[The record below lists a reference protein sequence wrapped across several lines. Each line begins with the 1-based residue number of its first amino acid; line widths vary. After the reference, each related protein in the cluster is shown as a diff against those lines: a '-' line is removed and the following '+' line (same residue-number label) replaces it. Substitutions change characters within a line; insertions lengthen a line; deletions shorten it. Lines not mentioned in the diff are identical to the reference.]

1 MKKIVYLS
9 GGIGGAKLAKG
20 FYNLNDIDLTI
31 IVNTGDD
38 ETIHGVRLSPDI
50 DSVIYALAGIEGQ
63 FGWGQ
68 KNDTFS
74 VSEEYK
80 KYIPQEFNLGDKD
93 LALNL
98 FRNQLFSEGKSL
110 TQITNIISDK
120 FDLNCK
126 ILPMSDNLVSTKI
139 KTSDSK
145 LLDFQEYF
153 VELKSE
159 PKINDII
166 YSESEKADITKEV
179 SNALDEADK
188 IVIGP
193 SNPILS
199 IGPILAIQNLK
210 EKLMNSK
217 STYVVSPFIENKA
230 IKGPSKKNFE
240 DLGYKSDITGI
251 KEFYNNIGNYYIVQS
266 GDTDKAENTI
276 EKNILFKSTE
286 DSTNLARYIVDHE

>member
-20 FYNLNDIDLTI
+20 FYKLKDIDLTI

-68 KNDTFS
+68 KNDTFL
-74 VSEEYK
+74 VNEEYK

-110 TQITNIISDK
+110 TQITNIITDK

-139 KTSDSK
+139 KTSNGK

-159 PKINDII
+159 PKISDVI
-166 YSESEKADITKEV
+166 YSESEKADITMEV
-179 SNALDEADK
+179 SNALDQAHK

-210 EKLMNSK
+210 EKLTNNS
-217 STYVVSPFIENKA
+217 STYIVSPFIENKA

-251 KEFYNNIGNYYIVQS
+251 KEFYNGIGNYYIVQS

-286 DSTNLARYIVDHE
+286 DSSNLARYIVDHE

>member
-1 MKKIVYLS
+1 MRKIVYLS

-74 VSEEYK
+74 VSEEFK
-80 KYIPQEFNLGDKD
+80 KYLPQEFNLGDKD

-98 FRNQLFSEGKSL
+98 FRNQLFSEEKSL
-110 TQITNIISDK
+110 TQITNIITDK

-139 KTSDSK
+139 KTSNGK

-159 PKINDII
+159 PKISDVI
-166 YSESEKADITKEV
+166 YLESEKADITEEV
-179 SNALDEADK
+179 SNALNQADK
-188 IVIGP
+188 IVVGP

-210 EKLMNSK
+210 EKLTNSS

>member
-80 KYIPQEFNLGDKD
+80 KYLPQEFNLGDKD

-98 FRNQLFSEGKSL
+98 FRNQLFSEEKSL
-110 TQITNIISDK
+110 TQITNIITDK
-120 FDLNCK
+120 FDLKCK

-139 KTSDSK
+139 KTSNGK

-159 PKINDII
+159 PKISDVI
-166 YSESEKADITKEV
+166 YLESEKADITKEV
-179 SNALDEADK
+179 SNALEEADK
-188 IVIGP
+188 IVVGP

-210 EKLMNSK
+210 EKLISNN

-266 GDTDKAENTI
+266 GDTDKAENTF
-276 EKNILFKSTE
+276 EKNILFKSIV
-286 DSTNLARYIVDHE
+286 DSTNLASYIVEHE

>member
-74 VSEEYK
+74 VNEEYK

-98 FRNQLFSEGKSL
+98 FRNQLFSQGKSL
-110 TQITNIISDK
+110 TQITNIITDK

-139 KTSDSK
+139 KTSNGK

-159 PKINDII
+159 PEISDVI
-166 YSESEKADITKEV
+166 YSESEKAKITKEV
-179 SNALDEADK
+179 SNALDQADK
-188 IVIGP
+188 IVVGP

-210 EKLMNSK
+210 EKLTNSS

-251 KEFYNNIGNYYIVQS
+251 KEFYNNIGNYYIVQP
-266 GDTDKAENTI
+266 GDSDKAENTI

>member
-9 GGIGGAKLAKG
+9 GGVGGAKLAKG
-20 FYNLNDIDLTI
+20 FYNLSDIDLTI

-38 ETIHGVRLSPDI
+38 ETIQGVRLSPDI
-50 DSVIYALAGIEGQ
+50 DSVIYALAGIEGE

-68 KNDTFS
+68 KNDSFT
-74 VSEEYK
+74 VSEEFK
-80 KYIPQEFNLGDKD
+80 KYLPQEFNIGDKD

-126 ILPMSDNLVSTKI
+126 ILPMSNDLVSTKI
-139 KTSDSK
+139 KTVDNK

-159 PKINDII
+159 PNLSDII
-166 YSESEKADITKEV
+166 YLNSEKADITSEV
-179 SNALDEADK
+179 AIAIEEADK

-199 IGPILAIQNLK
+199 IGPILSIQNLK
-210 EKLMNSK
+210 EKLIINK
-217 STYVVSPFIENKA
+217 NTYVVSPFIQNKA

-240 DLGYKSDITGI
+240 DLGYKSDVTGV
-251 KEFYNNIGNYYIVQS
+251 KDFYKDIGTFFIVQT
-266 GDTDKAENTI
+266 GDSDEAENTI
-276 EKNILFKSTE
+276 EENILFKSE
-286 DSTNLARYIVDHE
+286 KDAINLARYIVDHE

>member
-20 FYNLNDIDLTI
+20 FYNLKDIDFKI

-38 ETIHGVRLSPDI
+38 ETIQGVRLSPDI
-50 DSVIYALAGIEGQ
+50 DSVIYALAGIEGKY
-63 FGWGQ
+63 GWGQ
-68 KNDTFS
+68 KNDSFV
-74 VSEEYK
+74 VSKEFK
-80 KYIPQEFNLGDKD
+80 KYLPKEFSIGDKD

-120 FDLNCK
+120 FGLNCK
-126 ILPMSDNLVSTKI
+126 IFPMSDDLVSTKI
-139 KTSDSK
+139 KTVDNK

-159 PKINDII
+159 PNLIDII
-166 YSESEKADITKEV
+166 YLNSEKADITSEV
-179 SNALDEADK
+179 AIAIEEADK

-199 IGPILAIQNLK
+199 IGPILSIQNLK
-210 EKLMNSK
+210 EKLIINK
-217 STYVVSPFIENKA
+217 NTYVVSPFIQKKA

-240 DLGYKSDITGI
+240 DLGYKSDITGV
-251 KEFYNNIGNYYIVQS
+251 KDFYKDIGTFFIVQT
-266 GDTDKAENTI
+266 GDSDKAENTI
-276 EKNILFKSTE
+276 EENILFKTE
-286 DSTNLARYIVDHE
+286 KDAINLARYIVDHE

>member
-98 FRNQLFSEGKSL
+98 FRNQLISEGQSL
-110 TQITNIISDK
+110 TQITNIITDK

-139 KTSDSK
+139 KTTDGK

-159 PKINDII
+159 PEISDVI
-166 YSESEKADITKEV
+166 YSESEKADITNEV
-179 SNALDEADK
+179 SKALEEANK
-188 IVIGP
+188 IVVGP

-210 EKLMNSK
+210 EKITKNS

-251 KEFYNNIGNYYIVQS
+251 KEFYDNIGNYYIVQS

>member
-74 VSEEYK
+74 VNEEYK

-98 FRNQLFSEGKSL
+98 YRNQLFSQGKSL
-110 TQITNIISDK
+110 TQITNIITDK

-139 KTSDSK
+139 KTSNGK

-159 PKINDII
+159 PEISDVI
-166 YSESEKADITKEV
+166 YSESEKADITMEV
-179 SNALDEADK
+179 SNALDQADK
-188 IVIGP
+188 IVVGP

-210 EKLMNSK
+210 EKLTNNS

-230 IKGPSKKNFE
+230 IKGPSKKHFE
-240 DLGYKSDITGI
+240 ELGYKSDITGI

>member
-20 FYNLNDIDLTI
+20 FYNLNEIDLTI
-31 IVNTGDD
+31 IINTGDD
-38 ETIHGVRLSPDI
+38 ETIQGVRLSPDI
-50 DSVIYALAGIEGQ
+50 DSVIYALAGIEGDL
-63 FGWGQ
+63 GWGQ
-68 KNDTFS
+68 KNDSFV
-74 VSEEYK
+74 VSEEFK
-80 KYIPQEFNLGDKD
+80 KYLPQEFSIGDKD

-110 TQITNIISDK
+110 TQITKIISDK
-120 FDLNCK
+120 LGLSCK
-126 ILPMSDNLVSTKI
+126 ILPMSDNSVSTKL
-139 KTSDSK
+139 KTTNDK

-159 PKINDII
+159 PNLNDVI
-166 YSESEKADITKEV
+166 YLNSEDADITTEV
-179 SNALDEADK
+179 SKAIEEAEK

-199 IGPILAIQNLK
+199 IGPILSLENLK
-210 EKLMNSK
+210 EKLINDEA
-217 STYVVSPFIENKA
+217 TYIVSPFIQDKA

-251 KEFYNNIGNYYIVQS
+251 KKFYDNVGNFYIVHN
-266 GDTDKAENTI
+266 GDSDDAENTI
-276 EKNILFKSTE
+276 EKNILFKSIA
-286 DSTNLARYIVDHE
+286 DSISLARYIVDHE

>member
-20 FYNLNDIDLTI
+20 FYNLKDIDLKI

-38 ETIHGVRLSPDI
+38 ETIQGVRLSPDI
-50 DSVIYALAGIEGQ
+50 DSVIYALAGIEGKY
-63 FGWGQ
+63 GWGQ
-68 KNDTFS
+68 KNDSFV
-74 VSEEYK
+74 VSEEFK
-80 KYIPQEFNLGDKD
+80 KYLPKEFSIGDKD

-120 FDLNCK
+120 FGLNCK
-126 ILPMSDNLVSTKI
+126 IFPMSDDLVSTKI
-139 KTSDSK
+139 KTVDNK

-159 PKINDII
+159 PNLIDII
-166 YSESEKADITKEV
+166 YLNSEKADITSEV
-179 SNALDEADK
+179 AIAIEEADK

-199 IGPILAIQNLK
+199 IGPILSIQNLK
-210 EKLMNSK
+210 EKLILNK
-217 STYVVSPFIENKA
+217 NTYVVSPFIQNKA

-240 DLGYKSDITGI
+240 DLGYKSDITGV
-251 KEFYNNIGNYYIVQS
+251 KDFYKDIGTFFIVQT
-266 GDTDKAENTI
+266 GDSDEAENTI
-276 EKNILFKSTE
+276 EENILFKSE
-286 DSTNLARYIVDHE
+286 KDAINLARYIVDHE

>member
-74 VSEEYK
+74 VSDEYK
-80 KYIPQEFNLGDKD
+80 KYLPQEFNLGDKD

-98 FRNQLFSEGKSL
+98 YRNQLFSQGKSL
-110 TQITNIISDK
+110 TQITNIITDK

-139 KTSDSK
+139 KTSNGK

-159 PKINDII
+159 PEISDVI
-166 YSESEKADITKEV
+166 YSESEKADITMEV
-179 SNALDEADK
+179 SNALDQADK
-188 IVIGP
+188 IVVGP

-210 EKLMNSK
+210 EKLTNNS

-240 DLGYKSDITGI
+240 HLGYKSDITGI

>member
-50 DSVIYALAGIEGQ
+50 DSVIYALAEIEGR

-68 KNDTFS
+68 KNDTFL

-80 KYIPQEFNLGDKD
+80 KYLPQEFNLGDKD

-110 TQITNIISDK
+110 TQITNIITDK

-126 ILPMSDNLVSTKI
+126 ILPMTDNLVSTKI
-139 KTSDSK
+139 QTSNGK

-159 PKINDII
+159 PEISDVI
-166 YSESEKADITKEV
+166 YSESEKAKITREV
-179 SNALDEADK
+179 SNALDQADK

-210 EKLMNSK
+210 EKLTKSI

-276 EKNILFKSTE
+276 EKNILFKSKE
-286 DSTNLARYIVDHE
+286 DSTKLARYIVDHE

>member
-80 KYIPQEFNLGDKD
+80 KYLPQEFNLGDKD

-98 FRNQLFSEGKSL
+98 FRNQLFSQGKSL
-110 TQITNIISDK
+110 TQITHLITNK

-139 KTSDSK
+139 KTSDNK

-159 PKINDII
+159 PEISDVI
-166 YSESEKADITKEV
+166 YSESEKADITREV

-188 IVIGP
+188 IIVGP

-210 EKLMNSK
+210 EKLINNR

-240 DLGYKSDITGI
+240 DLGYKSDIKGI

-286 DSTNLARYIVDHE
+286 DSSNLARYIVDHE

>member
-74 VSEEYK
+74 VNEEYK

-98 FRNQLFSEGKSL
+98 YRNQLFSQGKSL
-110 TQITNIISDK
+110 TQITNIITDK

-139 KTSDSK
+139 KTSNGK

-159 PKINDII
+159 PEISDVI
-166 YSESEKADITKEV
+166 YSESEKADITMEV
-179 SNALDEADK
+179 SNALDQADK
-188 IVIGP
+188 IVVGP

-210 EKLMNSK
+210 EKLTNNS

-240 DLGYKSDITGI
+240 ELGYKSDITGI

-286 DSTNLARYIVDHE
+286 DSTNLGRYIVDHE

>member
-74 VSEEYK
+74 VNEEYK

-110 TQITNIISDK
+110 TQITNIITDK

-126 ILPMSDNLVSTKI
+126 ILPMSNNLVSTKI
-139 KTSDSK
+139 KTSNGK

-159 PKINDII
+159 PEISDVI
-166 YSESEKADITKEV
+166 YSESEKADITKDV

-188 IVIGP
+188 IVVGP

-199 IGPILAIQNLK
+199 IGPILAIQNFK
-210 EKLMNSK
+210 EKLTNSS

-251 KEFYNNIGNYYIVQS
+251 KEFYNNIGNYYIVHS

>member
-20 FYNLNDIDLTI
+20 FYKLKDIDLTI

-68 KNDTFS
+68 KNDTFL
-74 VSEEYK
+74 VNEEYK

-110 TQITNIISDK
+110 TQITNIITDK

-139 KTSDSK
+139 KTSNGK

-159 PKINDII
+159 PKISDVI
-166 YSESEKADITKEV
+166 YSESEKADITMEV
-179 SNALDEADK
+179 SNALDQAHK

-210 EKLMNSK
+210 EKLTNNS
-217 STYVVSPFIENKA
+217 STYIVSPFIENKA

-251 KEFYNNIGNYYIVQS
+251 KEFYNGIGNYYIVQS

-286 DSTNLARYIVDHE
+286 DSSNLARYIVDNE

>member
-20 FYNLNDIDLTI
+20 FYNLKDIDFKI

-38 ETIHGVRLSPDI
+38 ETIQGVRLSPDI
-50 DSVIYALAGIEGQ
+50 DSVIYALAGIEGKY
-63 FGWGQ
+63 GWGQ
-68 KNDTFS
+68 KNDSFV
-74 VSEEYK
+74 VSKEFK
-80 KYIPQEFNLGDKD
+80 KYLPKEFSIGDKD

-120 FDLNCK
+120 FGLNCK
-126 ILPMSDNLVSTKI
+126 IFPMSDDLVSTKI
-139 KTSDSK
+139 KTVDNK

-159 PKINDII
+159 PNLIDII
-166 YSESEKADITKEV
+166 YLNSEKADITSEV
-179 SNALDEADK
+179 AIAIEEADK

-199 IGPILAIQNLK
+199 IGPILSIQNLK
-210 EKLMNSK
+210 EKLIINK
-217 STYVVSPFIENKA
+217 NTYVVSPFIQNKA
-230 IKGPSKKNFE
+230 IKGPSRKNFE
-240 DLGYKSDITGI
+240 DLGYKSDITGV
-251 KEFYNNIGNYYIVQS
+251 KDFYKDIGTFFIVQT
-266 GDTDKAENTI
+266 GDSDKAENTI
-276 EKNILFKSTE
+276 EENILFKTE
-286 DSTNLARYIVDHE
+286 KDAINLARYIVDHE

>member
-80 KYIPQEFNLGDKD
+80 KYFPQEFNLGDKD

-98 FRNQLFSEGKSL
+98 YRNQLFSEGKSL
-110 TQITNIISDK
+110 TQITNLITNK

-139 KTSDSK
+139 KTLDDK

-159 PKINDII
+159 PEISDVI
-166 YSESEKADITKEV
+166 YSESEKADITMEV
-179 SNALDEADK
+179 SNALDQADK
-188 IVIGP
+188 IVVGP

-251 KEFYNNIGNYYIVQS
+251 KKFYNDIGNYYIVQS

-286 DSTNLARYIVDHE
+286 DSSNLARYIVDHE

>member
-80 KYIPQEFNLGDKD
+80 KYLPQEFKLGNKD

-98 FRNQLFSEGKSL
+98 FRNQLFSEEKSL
-110 TQITNIISDK
+110 TQITNIITDK
-120 FDLNCK
+120 FDLKCK

-139 KTSDSK
+139 KTSNGK

-159 PKINDII
+159 PEISDVI
-166 YSESEKADITKEV
+166 YSESEKADITMEV
-179 SNALDEADK
+179 SNSLDQADK
-188 IVIGP
+188 IVVGP

-210 EKLMNSK
+210 EKLTNSS

-240 DLGYKSDITGI
+240 DLGFKSDITGI

-266 GDTDKAENTI
+266 GDTDKAENTF
-276 EKNILFKSTE
+276 EKNILFKSIV
-286 DSTNLARYIVDHE
+286 DSTNLASYIVEHE

>member
-20 FYNLNDIDLTI
+20 FYNLDDIDLTI

-74 VSEEYK
+74 VNEEYK

-98 FRNQLFSEGKSL
+98 YRNQLFSQGKSL
-110 TQITNIISDK
+110 TQITNIITDK

-139 KTSDSK
+139 KTSNGK

-159 PKINDII
+159 PEISDVI
-166 YSESEKADITKEV
+166 YSESEKADITMEV
-179 SNALDEADK
+179 SNALDQADK
-188 IVIGP
+188 IVVGP

-210 EKLMNSK
+210 EKLTNNS

-286 DSTNLARYIVDHE
+286 DSTRLARYIVDHE

>member
-80 KYIPQEFNLGDKD
+80 KYLPQEFNLGDKD

-98 FRNQLFSEGKSL
+98 FRNQLFSQGKSL
-110 TQITNIISDK
+110 TQITNLITNK

-139 KTSDSK
+139 KTLDDK

-159 PKINDII
+159 PEISDVI
-166 YSESEKADITKEV
+166 YSESEKADITMEV
-179 SNALDEADK
+179 SNALDQADK
-188 IVIGP
+188 IVVGP

-240 DLGYKSDITGI
+240 ALGYKSDITGI
-251 KEFYNNIGNYYIVQS
+251 KEFYNDIGNYYIVQS

>member
-74 VSEEYK
+74 VNEEYK

-98 FRNQLFSEGKSL
+98 YRNQLFSQGKSL
-110 TQITNIISDK
+110 TQITNIITDK

-139 KTSDSK
+139 KTSNGK

-159 PKINDII
+159 PEISDVI
-166 YSESEKADITKEV
+166 YSDSEKADITMEV
-179 SNALDEADK
+179 SNALDQADK
-188 IVIGP
+188 IVVGP

-210 EKLMNSK
+210 EKLTNNS

>member
-74 VSEEYK
+74 VNEEYK

-98 FRNQLFSEGKSL
+98 FRNQLFSQGKSL
-110 TQITNIISDK
+110 TQITNIITDK

-139 KTSDSK
+139 KTSNGK

-159 PKINDII
+159 PEISDVI
-166 YSESEKADITKEV
+166 YSESEKADITKDV

-188 IVIGP
+188 IVVGP

-210 EKLMNSK
+210 EKLTKSS

-286 DSTNLARYIVDHE
+286 DSTKLARYIVDHE

>member
-9 GGIGGAKLAKG
+9 GGVGGAKLAKG

-38 ETIHGVRLSPDI
+38 EFIHGVRLSPDI

-80 KYIPQEFNLGDKD
+80 KYLPQEFNLGDKD

-98 FRNQLFSEGKSL
+98 FRNQLFSQGKSL
-110 TQITNIISDK
+110 TQITNLITNK

-139 KTSDSK
+139 KTSNGK

-153 VELKSE
+153 VELKSLPE
-159 PKINDII
+159 ISDVI
-166 YSESEKADITKEV
+166 YSESEKAKITKEV
-179 SNALDEADK
+179 SNALDQADK
-188 IVIGP
+188 IVVGP

-210 EKLMNSK
+210 EKLTNNS

-240 DLGYKSDITGI
+240 ELGYKSDITGI

-276 EKNILFKSTE
+276 EKNILFKSKE
-286 DSTNLARYIVDHE
+286 DSTKLARYIVDHE

>member
-1 MKKIVYLS
+1 M
-9 GGIGGAKLAKG
+9 
-20 FYNLNDIDLTI
+20 T
-31 IVNTGDD
+31 
-38 ETIHGVRLSPDI
+38 
-50 DSVIYALAGIEGQ
+50 
-63 FGWGQ
+63 
-68 KNDTFS
+68 
-74 VSEEYK
+74 
-80 KYIPQEFNLGDKD
+80 
-93 LALNL
+93 
-98 FRNQLFSEGKSL
+98 
-110 TQITNIISDK
+110 
-120 FDLNCK
+120 
-126 ILPMSDNLVSTKI
+126 DNLVSTKI
-139 KTSDSK
+139 KTTNGK

-159 PKINDII
+159 PKISEVI
-166 YSESEKADITKEV
+166 YLESEKADTTEEV
-179 SNALDEADK
+179 SNALDQADK
-188 IVIGP
+188 IVVGP

-210 EKLMNSK
+210 EKLTNNS

-251 KEFYNNIGNYYIVQS
+251 KEFYSNIGNYYIVQS

>member
-74 VSEEYK
+74 VNEEYK

-98 FRNQLFSEGKSL
+98 YRNQLFSQGKSL
-110 TQITNIISDK
+110 TQITNIITDK

-139 KTSDSK
+139 KTSNGK

-159 PKINDII
+159 PEISDVI
-166 YSESEKADITKEV
+166 YSESEKADITMEV
-179 SNALDEADK
+179 SNALDQADK
-188 IVIGP
+188 IVVGP

-210 EKLMNSK
+210 EKLTSSS

>member
-20 FYNLNDIDLTI
+20 FYKLKDIDLTI

-74 VSEEYK
+74 VNEEYK

-110 TQITNIISDK
+110 TQITNIITDK

-139 KTSDSK
+139 KTSNGK

-159 PKINDII
+159 PKISDVI
-166 YSESEKADITKEV
+166 YSHSEKADITMEV
-179 SNALDEADK
+179 SNALDEAHK

-210 EKLMNSK
+210 EKLTNSS
-217 STYVVSPFIENKA
+217 STYIVSPFIENKA

-240 DLGYKSDITGI
+240 DLGYKSDVTGI
-251 KEFYNNIGNYYIVQS
+251 KEFYNDIGNYYIVQS

-286 DSTNLARYIVDHE
+286 DSSNLARYIVDHE

>member
-74 VSEEYK
+74 VNEEYK

-98 FRNQLFSEGKSL
+98 YRNQLFSQGKSL
-110 TQITNIISDK
+110 TQITNIITDK

-139 KTSDSK
+139 KTSNGK

-159 PKINDII
+159 PKISEVI
-166 YSESEKADITKEV
+166 YLESEKADITEEV
-179 SNALDEADK
+179 SNALDQADK
-188 IVIGP
+188 IVVGP

-210 EKLMNSK
+210 EKLTNNS

-240 DLGYKSDITGI
+240 ELGYKSDITGI

>member
-20 FYNLNDIDLTI
+20 FYNLNEIDLTI
-31 IVNTGDD
+31 IINTGDD
-38 ETIHGVRLSPDI
+38 ETIQGVRLSPDI
-50 DSVIYALAGIEGQ
+50 DSVIYALAGIEGDL
-63 FGWGQ
+63 GWGQ
-68 KNDTFS
+68 KNDSFV
-74 VSEEYK
+74 VSEEFK
-80 KYIPQEFNLGDKD
+80 KYLPQEFSIGDKD

-110 TQITNIISDK
+110 TQITKIISDK
-120 FDLNCK
+120 LGLRCK
-126 ILPMSDNLVSTKI
+126 ILPMSDNSVSTKL
-139 KTSDSK
+139 KTSNDK

-159 PKINDII
+159 PNLNGVI
-166 YSESEKADITKEV
+166 YLNSEDADITTEV
-179 SNALDEADK
+179 SKAIEEAEK

-199 IGPILAIQNLK
+199 IGPILSLKNLK
-210 EKLMNSK
+210 EKLINDEA
-217 STYVVSPFIENKA
+217 TYIVSPFIQDKA

-251 KEFYNNIGNYYIVQS
+251 KKFYDNVGNFYIVHN
-266 GDTDKAENTI
+266 GDSDDAENTI
-276 EKNILFKSTE
+276 EKNILFKSVA
-286 DSTNLARYIVDHE
+286 DSISLARYIVDHE

>member
-80 KYIPQEFNLGDKD
+80 KYLPQEFNLGDKD

-98 FRNQLFSEGKSL
+98 FRNQLFSQGKSL
-110 TQITNIISDK
+110 TQITHLITNK

-139 KTSDSK
+139 KTSDNK

-159 PKINDII
+159 PEISDVI
-166 YSESEKADITKEV
+166 YSESEKADITREV

-188 IVIGP
+188 IIVGP

-210 EKLMNSK
+210 EKLINNR

-240 DLGYKSDITGI
+240 DLGYKSDIKGI

>member
-74 VSEEYK
+74 VNEEYK

-110 TQITNIISDK
+110 TQITNIITDK

-139 KTSDSK
+139 KTSNGK

-159 PKINDII
+159 PEISDVI
-166 YSESEKADITKEV
+166 YSESEKADITMEV
-179 SNALDEADK
+179 SNALDQADK
-188 IVIGP
+188 IVVGP

-210 EKLMNSK
+210 EKLTNSS

>member
-74 VSEEYK
+74 VNEEYK

-98 FRNQLFSEGKSL
+98 YRNQLFSQGKSL
-110 TQITNIISDK
+110 TQITNIITDK

-139 KTSDSK
+139 KTSNGK

-159 PKINDII
+159 PEISDVI
-166 YSESEKADITKEV
+166 YSESEKADITMEV
-179 SNALDEADK
+179 SNALDQADK
-188 IVIGP
+188 IVVGP

-210 EKLMNSK
+210 EKLTNSS

>member
-80 KYIPQEFNLGDKD
+80 KYLPQEFNLGDKD

-98 FRNQLFSEGKSL
+98 FRNQLFSEEKSL
-110 TQITNIISDK
+110 TQITNIITDK

-139 KTSDSK
+139 KTSDGK

-159 PKINDII
+159 PKISNVI
-166 YSESEKADITKEV
+166 YLESEKADITKEV
-179 SNALDEADK
+179 SNALEEADK
-188 IVIGP
+188 IVVGP

-210 EKLMNSK
+210 EKLISNN

>member
-20 FYNLNDIDLTI
+20 FYNLDDIDLTI

-74 VSEEYK
+74 VNEEYK

-98 FRNQLFSEGKSL
+98 YRNQLFSQGKSL
-110 TQITNIISDK
+110 TQITNIITDK

-139 KTSDSK
+139 KTSDDK
-145 LLDFQEYF
+145 LLNFQEYF

-159 PKINDII
+159 PEISDVI
-166 YSESEKADITKEV
+166 YSDSEKADITMEV
-179 SNALDEADK
+179 SNALDEAHK

-210 EKLMNSK
+210 EKLTNNS

-240 DLGYKSDITGI
+240 ELGYKSDITGI

-266 GDTDKAENTI
+266 GDTDKAKNTI
-276 EKNILFKSTE
+276 EKNILFKSLE
-286 DSTNLARYIVDHE
+286 DSTNLARYIVNHE